1 MLQTRPKPA
10 TCAACPAA
18 KLGTPLITI
27 DQQDPHAVATVVHF
41 TPVAIHAGL
50 EAMYKKQVAPTTA
63 VNHAC
68 LLRCAGAAGLK
79 GTTRDAAVHAC
90 RQYDHWT
97 TKLVMIAGRDA
108 WGALHASHVRYTD
121 WLGYV
126 SPNVLNGRA
135 MLATIETRD
144 LYDTDRIVEARA
156 HLRRALSWVAGTWP
170 EQLPESTRQHTAL
183 QDLHALIHAEPC
195 TIAIDTEFNWSKDAV
210 PGHHPLTLLG
220 LGWRSQT
227 GVHLTQFTPDD
238 DWSVVLPLLARVVG
252 RHTIVFQ
259 NAAADVP
266 VIAFNGGPVWEQYTH
281 VEDLMLAHATLYAG
295 WPHDLGYL
303 RSIGGHLN
311 MPKTFREAHEGGAAS
326 FAKYNAGDVYETL
339 CLWEDMSPQVFKD
352 KGLTH
357 TYHTLVKLVP
367 VHTRATQQGVAV
379 YKPAVVKALDELLA
393 DVTESLRIV
402 EAYTG
407 TPLPMTGKP
416 FVTWLVCVEGV
427 KPVIHKIKKR
437 VTWDK
442 DALVVLRSRYLSV
455 DAEYEQRNPLTID
468 AVRARIEQGA
478 HPMLEARALYNRAFQ
493 AFTHYVLPLVKGDSN
508 DGDDQDTDG
517 TEGET
522 GS

>member
-1 MLQTRPKPA
+1 MLQTRPKPVS
-10 TCAACPAA
+10 CASCPAA
-18 KLGTPLITI
+18 TLGTPLITI
-27 DQQDPHAVATVVHF
+27 DQQDPHAAMTIVHY
-41 TPVAIHAGL
+41 TPIDIHAGL

-68 LLRCAGAAGLK
+68 LLRCAGAASLK
-79 GTTRDAAVHAC
+79 GTLRDAAVHAC
-90 RQYDHWT
+90 RQYDRWT
-97 TKLVMIAGRDA
+97 TKLVMIAGRDT
-108 WGALHASHVRYTD
+108 WRALHASHVRYTD

-126 SPNVLNGRA
+126 SPNMLNGRL
-135 MLATIETRD
+135 MLATVTTRD

-170 EQLPESTRQHTAL
+170 EQLPESSKGHTAL
-183 QDLHALIHAEPC
+183 QDLQALINAEPT
-195 TIAIDTEFNWSKDAV
+195 TIAIDTEFVWTKEGV
-210 PGHHPLTLLG
+210 PGHHALTLLG
-220 LGWRSQT
+220 LGWRTQV
-227 GVHLTQFTPDD
+227 GVRLAQFTPDD
-238 DWSVVLPLLARVVG
+238 NWAVVLPVLSQVVA
-252 RHTIVFQ
+252 RHTVVFQ

-266 VIAFNGGPVWEQYTH
+266 VLAFNGGPVWSQYVH
-281 VEDLMLAHATLYAG
+281 VEDLMLAHAALYAG

-311 MPKTFREAHEGGAAS
+311 MPKVFREAHEGGAAS

-352 KGLTH
+352 KGLTD
-357 TYHTLVKLVP
+357 TYRTLVKLVP
-367 VHTRATQQGVAV
+367 VHTGATQQGVTV
-379 YKPAVVKALDELLA
+379 HKPAVVKALDTLLA
-393 DVTESLRIV
+393 DVTESMRIV

-416 FVTWLVCVEGV
+416 FVTWLVAVEKV

-442 DALVVLRSRYLSV
+442 DALVVLRSRYLPV

-468 AVRARIEQGA
+468 AVLARIEQGA

-493 AFTHYVLPLVKGDSN
+493 AFTHYVLPLVKGESPDGNN
-508 DGDDQDTDG
+508 DDTAG
-517 TEGET
+517 TEDET
-522 GS
+522 